1 MKNIRPR
8 TLVLYTALAVGLI
21 TLLLTWAT
29 SQWVAGFGQ
38 AVLVAT
44 AVAVVSFGLF
54 YYFLDRFIYRKIKL
68 IYKLIHSVKVGRFQA
83 ERVLNPLTAEDPFNE
98 VQQEVREWIE
108 KNQREIESIRLA
120 EQYRREFLSNLSHE
134 FKTPLFSIQGYVH
147 TLLEGAMDD
156 GEVRQH
162 FLERTASGIDRLA
175 NLIADLE
182 QISQLEGGQV
192 QLDMETFDIYSLTR
206 DVFEEM
212 EFKANTRG
220 IRFSIKKGCER
231 PFYVVGD
238 KERIRQV
245 LVNLFDNSIKYGK
258 EDGSTVV
265 SFYDMGEHILI
276 EVTDNGVGI
285 AAEHIPRVFE
295 RFFRV
300 DKSRSRE
307 QGGTGLGLA
316 IVKHIVEAHGQTINV
331 RSTLGVGS
339 TFGFTLQKSTEG

>member
-21 TLLLTWAT
+21 TLLLTWASGHWLT
-29 SQWVAGFGQ
+29 GFGQ

-54 YYFLDRFIYRKIKL
+54 YYFLDHFIYRKIKL
-68 IYKLIHSVKVGRFQA
+68 IYKLIHSVKVGRFQT
-83 ERVLNPLTAEDPFNE
+83 ERVLNPLTDEDPLNE

-147 TLLEGAMDD
+147 TLLEGAMND
-156 GEVRQH
+156 GDVRQH
-162 FLERTASGIDRLA
+162 FLERTAAGIDRLA

-339 TFGFTLQKSTEG
+339 TFGFTLQKSMEG